1 MEIAEGIHR
10 IDTPLGA
17 RTNAVYLLA
26 GDHVALFDTAV
37 DGAIAPYVLP
47 YLDSIGRDPEEV
59 RWVVVSHCDVDHFG
73 GLADATAAF
82 PNAVTVAHRADADQI
97 DDFDVFLDQRARG
110 FRAEHDVDET
120 AEGLAW
126 LRSVTRPAAVR
137 QRVVGGEQL
146 RLGDDWTVDIVH
158 VPGHSHGH
166 LALWDPRSRAAVVS
180 DAVLSDAVRTA
191 EGEAAFPPTYRHVA
205 PYRATIGALA
215 RLDPAWLLTAHYPT
229 MAGDEGRDFLD
240 CSAQYTDRLEGAVR
254 TALTG
259 RARTLR
265 DILPEINP
273 LAGDWPA
280 VGTEGALAFPVVGHL
295 EDLHQRGEVRRH
307 DTSPSTWELVDAG

>member
-1 MEIAEGIHR
+1 M
-10 IDTPLGA
+10 
-17 RTNAVYLLA
+17 
-26 GDHVALFDTAV
+26 
-37 DGAIAPYVLP
+37 
-47 YLDSIGRDPEEV
+47 
-59 RWVVVSHCDVDHFG
+59 VSHCDVDHFG
-73 GLADATAAF
+73 GLADATDAF

-146 RLGDDWTVDIVH
+146 RLGDDWTVDILH

-205 PYRATIGALA
+205 PYRATIGSTAQ
-215 RLDPAWLLTAHYPT
+215 RLDPALAAHRPLSDDGRRRGARLPRLQRAVHRSARGRRAHGAHR
-229 MAGDEGRDFLD
+229 AGARAPRHPPRD
-240 CSAQYTDRLEGAVR
+240 QP
-254 TALTG
+254 
-259 RARTLR
+259 ARR
-265 DILPEINP
+265 
-273 LAGDWPA
+273 
-280 VGTEGALAFPVVGHL
+280 
-295 EDLHQRGEVRRH
+295 
-307 DTSPSTWELVDAG
+307 

>member
-37 DGAIAPYVLP
+37 DGAIAPYVLT

-120 AEGLAW
+120 EEGLAW

-146 RLGDDWTVDIVH
+146 RLGDDWTVDILH

-191 EGEAAFPPTYRHVA
+191 DGRSGVPADLPPRRAVPRHHRRAGAARSGVA
-205 PYRATIGALA
+205 AHRPLSDDGRRRGA
-215 RLDPAWLLTAHYPT
+215 RLPRLQRAVHRSARGRRAHGAHRAGAHAARHPPRDQPA
-229 MAGDEGRDFLD
+229 
-240 CSAQYTDRLEGAVR
+240 
-254 TALTG
+254 
-259 RARTLR
+259 
-265 DILPEINP
+265 
-273 LAGDWPA
+273 
-280 VGTEGALAFPVVGHL
+280 
-295 EDLHQRGEVRRH
+295 RR
-307 DTSPSTWELVDAG
+307 